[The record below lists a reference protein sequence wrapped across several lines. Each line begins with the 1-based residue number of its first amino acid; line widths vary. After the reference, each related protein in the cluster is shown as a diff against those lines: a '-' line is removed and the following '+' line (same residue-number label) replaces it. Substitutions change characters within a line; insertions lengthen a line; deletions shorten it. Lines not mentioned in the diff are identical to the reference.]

1 MKQKRTY
8 KLLPISNA
16 ISRVYKNNSG
26 QNDSRFINLMRNWDN
41 IIGKEYAKILSPIKV
56 SSKTKSLV
64 VSSEKNFSLEAN
76 YIAPML
82 LEKINGFYGYKAFN
96 KIDFLF
102 KKKRKENEKGKE
114 SVTVKEETQ
123 GKIKEIVC
131 NIDNNELKES
141 LERLGRSMAKKVKI
155 K

>member
-26 QNDSRFINLMRNWDN
+26 QNDSQFIGLMKNWDK
-41 IIGKEYAKILSPIKV
+41 IIGGEYAKILSPVKV
-56 SSKTKSLV
+56 SSKAKSLV
-64 VSSEKNFSLEAN
+64 ISSEKNFSLEAN
-76 YIAPML
+76 YVAPML
-82 LEKINGFYGYKAFN
+82 LEKINSFYGYKAFN

-102 KKKRKENEKGKE
+102 KSKSKEKKEKNIALKPETKE
-114 SVTVKEETQ
+114 
-123 GKIKEIVC
+123 KIEGIVC
-131 NIDNNELKES
+131 NINNNDLKET
-141 LERLGRSMAKKVKI
+141 LERLGKSMAKKGKI